1 MAYIMNALNED
12 VKVQAHGNW
21 FTFKPQEIKN
31 LHNVK
36 LAEFLRQYR
45 AEDGLVEVSDSFME
59 MDKNSEEYK
68 AAHFEL
74 RKQGIAR
81 YVAKQNTIIR
91 NLEMS
96 LRRDYETSGQKG
108 NFLFEAS
115 KGELQ
120 AYKNLK
126 KYKEFETEQKLNTAD
141 EIQKIR
147 DELYGTKE
155 TISPLKA
162 ADEE

>member
-1 MAYIMNALNED
+1 MNALNED

-21 FTFKPQEIKN
+21 FTFKPQEIKPF
-31 LHNVK
+31 HNDK
-36 LAEFLRQYR
+36 LAEFLRQHR
-45 AEDGLVEVSDSFME
+45 AEDGLVQVDQSLME
-59 MDKNSEEYK
+59 MDKNTEEYK
-68 AAHFEL
+68 TIMFEL
-74 RKQGIAR
+74 RKQGIAK
-81 YVAKQNTIIR
+81 YVAKQNYIIR
-91 NLEMS
+91 NLEIS

-108 NFLFEAS
+108 NYNFEAS

-147 DELYGTKE
+147 NELYGTKE
-155 TISPLKA
+155 TVSPIKA